1 MKADPTAQR
10 RLLDLAALDAELARA
25 RHRRSTL
32 TEQSAVEE
40 AEATVRRHRD
50 AVVRARTSVSD
61 LGREVAKLEQEVTQV
76 RTREERDRGLMDSG
90 SVSAKQMTDL
100 GHELDTLT
108 RRRGVLEDAQLEA
121 MERLDAAETDLAHE
135 QGELE
140 AAETALADAVER
152 RDGVLG
158 DLDMLE
164 QRRGADRT
172 QVVAELPEDLVGL
185 YDHQRARTGTGAGE
199 LVGGRCGACRL
210 EMDRSELRNVA
221 AAAPDDV
228 VRCEQCGAIVV
239 RTEKSSGKA
248 S

>member
-1 MKADPTAQR
+1 MKADPSAQR

-25 RHRRSTL
+25 QYRRRSL
-32 TEQSAVEE
+32 PEQTAVEE
-40 AEATVRRHRD
+40 AETTVRGHRD

-100 GHELDTLT
+100 GHELETLA
-108 RRRGVLEDAQLEA
+108 RRRGVLEDEQLEV
-121 MERLDAAETDLAHE
+121 MERLDAAETDLGHE
-135 QGELE
+135 QTQLDT
-140 AAETALADAVER
+140 AETALADAVER

-158 DLDMLE
+158 DLDVLE
-164 QRRGADRT
+164 ERRGAERT
-172 QVVAELPEDLVGL
+172 ELAKDLPADLVGL
-185 YDHQRARTGTGAGE
+185 YDQIRARGGSGAGE
-199 LVGGRCGACRL
+199 LVGNRCGACRL
-210 EMDRSELRNVA
+210 EIDRSELRDIA

-239 RTEKSSGKA
+239 RTEKSR
-248 S
+248 